1 MGLSEKRHQAER
13 WLHTAR
19 EDLKAAEVLL
29 TAGIFA
35 QSCFCAQQAGEKA
48 VKALWRLVD
57 ADPCGYSVKKL
68 LLDFPRKAQIKDL
81 EALTERAALLDKF
94 YIPTRY
100 PNGLPDLT
108 PGQIYGK
115 EDAQRGIEAART
127 LVEACW
133 QWFSDH

>member
-1 MGLSEKRHQAER
+1 M
-13 WLHTAR
+13 
-19 EDLKAAEVLL
+19 
-29 TAGIFA
+29 
-35 QSCFCAQQAGEKA
+35 
-48 VKALWRLVD
+48 WRLVD